1 MNQILFTENKKRSSS
16 QDTKKIVLFF
26 AITII
31 IFGIILL
38 GQGVY
43 GVYNIA
49 KDKKENGT
57 SSVSETD
64 IKLVQLDSGDI
75 QINVKSKV
83 GISEL
88 IYSWN
93 NDSSQT
99 ISESGKT
106 SISETITAPSGDNE
120 LIVKT
125 IDVNGKQITKQERFT
140 SSTSGPSIE
149 LSVVGDNIKI
159 IVNSEQNISYVTY
172 KWNSE
177 EEQRI
182 DMVTYEDKTK
192 LEKEIQIPKGSN
204 TLKVTAVDVNNNSS
218 EKSQDIK
225 GVTKPKSAPVIRGN
239 YIYFEVTADEDIKQV
254 DIMYNDEAYIIK
266 ENTIKESNQSRK
278 VTHKFKLK
286 KGMNYLVIKTTTVSG
301 ITAEDVWKYKYKK

>member
-1 MNQILFTENKKRSSS
+1 MNQILFTETKKRNSS

-31 IFGIILL
+31 IFGLILI
-38 GQGVY
+38 GQGAY
-43 GVYNIA
+43 AIYNKLKEKEEKPTSNAETNIQLQQL
-49 KDKKENGT
+49 ENG
-57 SSVSETD
+57 E
-64 IKLVQLDSGDI
+64 I
-75 QINVKSKV
+75 QISVESKV

-93 NDSSQT
+93 NDSAQT
-99 ISESGKT
+99 ISENGKT
-106 SISETITAPSGDNE
+106 VVQE
-120 LIVKT
+120 LIDAKSGENDLTVKT
-125 IDVNGKQITKQERFT
+125 IDLNGKQITKHEKFI
-140 SSTSGPSIE
+140 SEVSGPSID

-159 IVNSEQNISYVTY
+159 SVDSTTNISYVTY

-177 EEQRI
+177 EEQKI
-182 DMVTYEDKTK
+182 YMVTYEDKTK

-218 EKSQDIK
+218 EKSQEIK
-225 GVTKPKSAPVIRGN
+225 GVTKPKSAPVIQGK

-254 DIMYNDEAYIIK
+254 EFTFNGAPYIIK
-266 ENTIKESNQSRK
+266 EETIKVSGQTRK
-278 VTHKFKLK
+278 VTYRLKLQ

-301 ITAEDVWKYKYKK
+301 ITGEDVWKYEYKK

>member
-1 MNQILFTENKKRSSS
+1 MNQILFTETKKRNSS
-16 QDTKKIVLFF
+16 QDAKKIVLFF

-31 IFGIILL
+31 IFGLILL
-38 GQGVY
+38 GQGAY

-49 KDKKENGT
+49 KDKEGKGT
-57 SSVSETD
+57 TD
-64 IKLVQLDSGDI
+64 SDTSIKIMQLSSGDI
-75 QINVKSKV
+75 QINVESKV

-93 NDSSQT
+93 NEASQT

-106 SISETITAPSGDNE
+106 SIKEIITSPAGQND

-125 IDVNGKQITKQERFT
+125 IDMDGKQITKQEKFT
-140 SSTSGPSIE
+140 SNASGPIIE
-149 LSVVGDNIKI
+149 LAVVGDNIKI
-159 IVNSEQNISYVTY
+159 IVNSEQNISHVTY

-204 TLKVTAVDVNNNSS
+204 TLKVTAVDVNNNTS

-225 GVTKPKSAPVIRGN
+225 GVTKPKSSPVIRGK

-254 DIMYNDEAYIIK
+254 DIMYNNEAYIIK

-278 VTHKFKLK
+278 VTHKFEMK

-301 ITAEDVWKYKYKK
+301 VTAEDVWKYNYKK

>member
-1 MNQILFTENKKRSSS
+1 MNQILFTETKKRNSS

-31 IFGIILL
+31 IFGLILI
-38 GQGVY
+38 GQGAY
-43 GVYNIA
+43 AIYNKLKEKEEKPTSNAETNIQLQQL
-49 KDKKENGT
+49 ENG
-57 SSVSETD
+57 E
-64 IKLVQLDSGDI
+64 I
-75 QINVKSKV
+75 QISVESKV

-93 NDSSQT
+93 NDSAQT
-99 ISESGKT
+99 ISENGKT
-106 SISETITAPSGDNE
+106 VVQE
-120 LIVKT
+120 LIDAKSGENDLTVKK
-125 IDVNGKQITKQERFT
+125 IDLNGKQITKHKKFISEV
-140 SSTSGPSIE
+140 SGPSID

-159 IVNSEQNISYVTY
+159 SVDSTTNISYVTY

-177 EEQRI
+177 EEQKI

-218 EKSQDIK
+218 EKSQEIK
-225 GVTKPKSAPVIRGN
+225 GVTKPKSAPVIQGK

-254 DIMYNDEAYIIK
+254 EFTFNGAPYIIK
-266 ENTIKESNQSRK
+266 EETIKVSGQTRK
-278 VTHKFKLK
+278 VTYRLKLQ
-286 KGMNYLVIKTTTVSG
+286 KGMNYLEIKTTTVSG
-301 ITAEDVWKYKYKK
+301 ITGEDVWKYEYKK

>member
-1 MNQILFTENKKRSSS
+1 MNQILFTESKKGNNT

-31 IFGIILL
+31 IFGLILA

-43 GVYNIA
+43 GVYSKQKN
-49 KDKKENGT
+49 KEDNTT
-57 SSVSETD
+57 SNSETD
-64 IKLVQLDSGDI
+64 VQIQQLEDDEI
-75 QINVKSKV
+75 QINVNSKV

-93 NDSSQT
+93 NDSAQT
-99 ISESGKT
+99 ISENGKN
-106 SISETITAPSGDNE
+106 ILQETIKAKSGEND
-120 LIVKT
+120 LTVKT
-125 IDVNGKQITKQERFT
+125 IDLNGKQVTKHEKIITQVK
-140 SSTSGPSIE
+140 GPNIK
-149 LSVVGDNIKI
+149 LSVVGDKIKI
-159 IVNSEQNISYVTY
+159 VITSNDNLSYVTY

-204 TLKVTAVDVNNNSS
+204 TLKVTAVDINNNSS
-218 EKSQDIK
+218 DKSQEIN
-225 GVTKPKSAPVIRGN
+225 GVTKPKSSPVIQGK

-254 DIMYNDEAYIIK
+254 EFTHNGAPYIIK
-266 ENTIKESNQSRK
+266 EETIKISGQSRK
-278 VTHKFKLK
+278 ITYKLK
-286 KGMNYLVIKTTTVSG
+286 LQKGMNYLVIKTTTVSG
-301 ITAEDVWKYKYKK
+301 IVGEDVWKYEYKK

>member
-1 MNQILFTENKKRSSS
+1 MNQILFTETKKRSSS

-31 IFGIILL
+31 IFGLILL
-38 GQGVY
+38 GQGAY

-49 KDKKENGT
+49 KDKEEKETTESDTN
-57 SSVSETD
+57 
-64 IKLVQLDSGDI
+64 IKLVQISTGEI
-75 QINVKSKV
+75 QINIESKV

-93 NDSSQT
+93 NESSQT
-99 ISESGKT
+99 IPESGKT
-106 SISETITAPSGDNE
+106 SINEIITSPSGQND
-120 LIVKT
+120 LTVKT
-125 IDVNGKQITKQERFT
+125 IDMNGKQITKQESFISDET
-140 SSTSGPSIE
+140 KPTID

-159 IVNSEQNISYVTY
+159 TVNSEKNISYVTY

-192 LEKEIQIPKGSN
+192 LEKEIQIPKGTN
-204 TLKVTAVDVNNNSS
+204 TLKVTAVDVNNNTS
-218 EKSQDIK
+218 EKTQDIK
-225 GVTKPKSAPVIRGN
+225 GITKPKSAPVIQGN

-278 VTHKFKLK
+278 ITHKFKLK

-301 ITAEDVWKYKYKK
+301 ITAEDAWKYEYKK